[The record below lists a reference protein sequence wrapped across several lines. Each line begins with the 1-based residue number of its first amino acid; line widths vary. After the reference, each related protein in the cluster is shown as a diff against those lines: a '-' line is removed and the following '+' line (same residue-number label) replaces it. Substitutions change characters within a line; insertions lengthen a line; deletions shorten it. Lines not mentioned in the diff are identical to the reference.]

1 MSDRPLSATTEAL
14 AQRVLALEAA
24 VDELRRARQVER
36 DAFVRLETQFVLV
49 NRVVLALCG
58 SILLGFVSVLVNYFL
73 PGRP

>member
-14 AQRVLALEAA
+14 AQRVLVLEAA